1 MVGRAD
7 GQAMFRLRALLVGAE
22 LLLVAFLVDPKIRT
36 EVAGGVGE
44 PPSESAETK
53 AADATPDRGDGPAD
67 SPEEAG
73 ERSASEPS
81 AAQGA
86 EEGGAPQGGGGM
98 PAAEASARGV
108 VRQMFARSPQAGPQ
122 TGGAGVGTDADA
134 ARRDLSGELDAAV
147 GGPSVPPPA
156 AATAAAPGRDT
167 EPNTGAGTVRGNI
180 VLVWASMH
188 QHRIWRPMIFV
199 CVFSLA
205 PGNGDAFNSF
215 LLGNPAARADQVC
228 ADAPLCPELGNSS
241 VPFCPESPTCPPE
254 PPVWPA
260 DRPPLYFSD
269 SDYAYVNF
277 VANVGSIFGIFLF
290 KRYLR
295 NASWR
300 PMFLVVILISTAL
313 SMVQLILIFGSN
325 LSSRPQALNPRLR
338 PRHTAYCVL
347 PVVPPGSDSGSL
359 FELSPVI

>member
-98 PAAEASARGV
+98 PAAEALARGV

-147 GGPSVPPPA
+147 GGPSVPPQPPPPQLPQVEIPSRIRA
-156 AATAAAPGRDT
+156 RARC
-167 EPNTGAGTVRGNI
+167 AGTSCWSGRRCT
-180 VLVWASMH
+180 S
-188 QHRIWRPMIFV
+188 
-199 CVFSLA
+199 
-205 PGNGDAFNSF
+205 
-215 LLGNPAARADQVC
+215 
-228 ADAPLCPELGNSS
+228 
-241 VPFCPESPTCPPE
+241 T
-254 PPVWPA
+254 
-260 DRPPLYFSD
+260 
-269 SDYAYVNF
+269 
-277 VANVGSIFGIFLF
+277 GSGG
-290 KRYLR
+290 R
-295 NASWR
+295 
-300 PMFLVVILISTAL
+300 
-313 SMVQLILIFGSN
+313 
-325 LSSRPQALNPRLR
+325 
-338 PRHTAYCVL
+338 
-347 PVVPPGSDSGSL
+347 
-359 FELSPVI
+359 